1 MSSVTNMSHAF
12 YCAKAFNADISCW
25 VFDALED
32 ADTAF
37 VGASSLVDAHRPLLP
52 PALAA
57 RAFSKRR

>member
-1 MSSVTNMSHAF
+1 MSHAF